1 MVTNE
6 HIAKLSG
13 LTNITHMNE
22 VLDNI
27 CVVRI
32 VGTPEHARVRKV
44 WSKEKKTLNFSDK
57 KSSALLSGRSNNF
70 DKFYETLFLE

>member
-1 MVTNE
+1 MPDSLTNE
-6 HIAKLSG
+6 QIIMFSG

-32 VGTPEHARVRKV
+32 VGTPEHARVREV
-44 WSKEKKTLNFSDK
+44 RSKQEK
-57 KSSALLSGRSNNF
+57 ALP
-70 DKFYETLFLE
+70 